1 MVVALNKV
9 DLVPPARIAA
19 RLAEVGELV
28 EFHAVHP
35 VSARTGDGVAALR
48 DELVTLAPEGPPLYP
63 PGTRSG
69 DPLRL
74 RIAELVREQALRLT
88 RQEVPHAVAVVVDEL
103 EPGTRRRAARVE
115 ATVVC
120 ETASQRGILVGKGG
134 SMIRD
139 IGTAARPEIERVLGG
154 QVMLDLRVRVE
165 RHWRDDPRLLD
176 RLGPADGAAPI
187 GSDTLPAGLRRRP
200 GVEHLGALA
209 LQVDDDVGQRQA
221 EALPRTAGHVAG
233 EPARAAGRVCR
244 HHERVG
250 REPAQRVLDG
260 HDRVRVADGGLGVD
274 ARPAQGGDGDPQAL
288 LGAGLRRRDV
298 AGPRRQ
304 PAVERGGDHQHL
316 RRVAALRGAAR
327 PRAARWR
334 GRSRSR

>member
-1 MVVALNKV
+1 MSEGEAPDAPFRSGVVALAGRPNVGKSTLVNALCGEHVTIVSSRPQTTRRRVAGVADGEDWQLVLLDLPGFQRPRDGLTDRMQRAVDETLADVDAVLLVLDATTAVGPGDRFVAAAVSSSSVPVVVALNKV

-19 RLAEVGELV
+19 RLAEAGELV

-63 PGTRSG
+63 VGTRSG

-134 SMIRD
+134 SMIRE

-176 RLGPADGAAPI
+176 RLGP
-187 GSDTLPAGLRRRP
+187 
-200 GVEHLGALA
+200 
-209 LQVDDDVGQRQA
+209 
-221 EALPRTAGHVAG
+221 
-233 EPARAAGRVCR
+233 
-244 HHERVG
+244 
-250 REPAQRVLDG
+250 
-260 HDRVRVADGGLGVD
+260 
-274 ARPAQGGDGDPQAL
+274 
-288 LGAGLRRRDV
+288 
-298 AGPRRQ
+298 
-304 PAVERGGDHQHL
+304 
-316 RRVAALRGAAR
+316 
-327 PRAARWR
+327 
-334 GRSRSR
+334 

>member
-1 MVVALNKV
+1 MTEGVAADAPFRTSVVALAGRPNVGKSTLVNAICGEHVTIVSARPQTTRRRVAGVADGDGWQLVLLDLPGFQRPRDGLTDRMQRAVDETLADVDAALLVLDATTAVGPGDRFVAAAVAASSVPVVVALNKV
-9 DLVPPARIAA
+9 DAVPPARIAA
-19 RLAEVGELV
+19 RLAEIGELI

-48 DELVTLAPEGPPLYP
+48 DELVGLSPEGPALYP

-139 IGTAARPEIERVLGG
+139 IGSAARPEIERLLGG
-154 QVMLDLRVRVE
+154 QVMLGLRVRVE
-165 RHWRDDPRLLD
+165 RGWRDDPRMLD
-176 RLGPADGAAPI
+176 RLGP
-187 GSDTLPAGLRRRP
+187 
-200 GVEHLGALA
+200 
-209 LQVDDDVGQRQA
+209 
-221 EALPRTAGHVAG
+221 
-233 EPARAAGRVCR
+233 
-244 HHERVG
+244 
-250 REPAQRVLDG
+250 
-260 HDRVRVADGGLGVD
+260 
-274 ARPAQGGDGDPQAL
+274 
-288 LGAGLRRRDV
+288 
-298 AGPRRQ
+298 
-304 PAVERGGDHQHL
+304 
-316 RRVAALRGAAR
+316 
-327 PRAARWR
+327 
-334 GRSRSR
+334 